1 MRGTYLKFYVHE
13 NRRHHGKLVFEWLLS
28 EARGLGIHG
37 GSAFRAIAG
46 FGRHGVIVEQ
56 HFFELADELPVEVAF
71 MVSDEQAERF
81 IGRLEAERDLSL
93 FYIRMSAEYGVLNGI
108 TMDPDSKAID

>member
-13 NRRHHGKLVFEWLLS
+13 NRRHRGKLVFEWLLN
-28 EARGLGIHG
+28 EARELGIHG

-71 MVSDEQAERF
+71 MVSDEEALRF
-81 IGRLEAERDLSL
+81 VSRLEEEKDLSL
-93 FYIRMSAEYGVLNGI
+93 FYIRMPADYGVLNG
-108 TMDPDSKAID
+108 PR